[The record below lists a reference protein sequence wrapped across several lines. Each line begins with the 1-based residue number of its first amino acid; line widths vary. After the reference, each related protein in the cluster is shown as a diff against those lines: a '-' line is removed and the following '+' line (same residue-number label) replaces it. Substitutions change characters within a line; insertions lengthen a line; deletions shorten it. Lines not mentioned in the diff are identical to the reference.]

1 MTRVARF
8 VLLLLGAALTG
19 CAGAV
24 SERREG
30 LDVSALPADVQ
41 SDYALFA
48 QRCSKCHSLARPLE
62 AGITEDSY
70 WHVYVEKMRRQ
81 PGSGISEA
89 DTVPILRFLHWY
101 SVERPKAAAASTADA
116 GGSGG

>member
-1 MTRVARF
+1 MTRVARL
-8 VLLLLGAALTG
+8 VLLLGLTG

-24 SERREG
+24 SERRDG

-62 AGITEDSY
+62 SGITEDSY
-70 WHVYVEKMRRQ
+70 WHMYVEKMRRQ

-101 SVERPKAAAASTADA
+101 SVDRPRAAAASTADA
-116 GGSGG
+116 GGPGG

>member
-1 MTRVARF
+1 MTRAARL
-8 VLLLLGAALTG
+8 VLLLGLTG

-24 SERREG
+24 SERRDG
-30 LDVSALPADVQ
+30 LDVSTLPAEVQ

-48 QRCSKCHSLARPLE
+48 QRCSKCHSLARPLG

-70 WHVYVEKMRRQ
+70 WHMYVEKMRRQ

-101 SVERPKAAAASTADA
+101 SVDRPKAASASTADA
-116 GGSGG
+116 GGPEG